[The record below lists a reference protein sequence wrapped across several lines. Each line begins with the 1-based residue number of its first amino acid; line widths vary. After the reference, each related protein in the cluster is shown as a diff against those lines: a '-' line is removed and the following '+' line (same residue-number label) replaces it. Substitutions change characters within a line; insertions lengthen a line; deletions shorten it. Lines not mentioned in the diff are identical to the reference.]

1 MRYINIGLLSLSLLA
16 LVACQDE
23 PVAPAPPPPAPPPT
37 IEEQIAA
44 WNPRI
49 VVEEP
54 AYGFNPS
61 GDIATT
67 TPGDTIV
74 NVDGVARFR
83 IDSANVPDSVVW
95 RLGAGVY
102 TTMRFTVSHIPM
114 GLHEVQA
121 TVRKRFSSARENRD
135 TVVERVL
142 ERTFVCLL
150 DEGNSFAIGKWVPVD
165 PTETRIDTLWVI
177 YQGIIPG
184 TVHGRPMNF
193 VLGATRGCDT
203 AARASKMYM
212 GFRRYAVNFERDP
225 TGGPCQQLFGELALR
240 NRDYGL
246 YQFKDHHFRVDSIYV
261 RRAQ

>member
-54 AYGFNPS
+54 IGGFNPS
-61 GDIATT
+61 LEIHTVTA
-67 TPGDTIV
+67 GDTICHSR
-74 NVDGVARFR
+74 ARFR

-95 RLGAGVY
+95 RLGSGVY

-246 YQFKDHHFRVDSIYV
+246 YQFKDHHFRIDSIYV

>member
-1 MRYINIGLLSLSLLA
+1 MRAHTVTLLLGLVLMS
-16 LVACQDE
+16 CQDE

-61 GDIATT
+61 DDIATT

-102 TTMRFTVSHIPM
+102 TTKRFTVSDIPI

-203 AARASKMYM
+203 AAR
-212 GFRRYAVNFERDP
+212 
-225 TGGPCQQLFGELALR
+225 
-240 NRDYGL
+240 
-246 YQFKDHHFRVDSIYV
+246 
-261 RRAQ
+261 

>member
-1 MRYINIGLLSLSLLA
+1 MRAHTVTLLLGLVLMS
-16 LVACQDE
+16 CQDE

-61 GDIATT
+61 DDIATT

-102 TTMRFTVSHIPM
+102 TTKRFTVSDIPI

-246 YQFKDHHFRVDSIYV
+246 YQFKDHHFRIDSIYV

>member
-1 MRYINIGLLSLSLLA
+1 MRAHTVTLLLGLVLMS
-16 LVACQDE
+16 CQDE

-61 GDIATT
+61 DDIATT

-102 TTMRFTVSHIPM
+102 TTKRFTVSDIPI

-203 AARASKMYM
+203 A
-212 GFRRYAVNFERDP
+212 
-225 TGGPCQQLFGELALR
+225 
-240 NRDYGL
+240 
-246 YQFKDHHFRVDSIYV
+246 
-261 RRAQ
+261 